1 MEEFKPEEF
10 EKDLK
15 NLAKRLNLTE
25 EEMLDKDLV
34 IKRLK
39 EQMRKNNFLIFKN
52 YLKIVW
58 FLIIAILKIPV
69 WLIAFIFILIGYFLN
84 LFGVRERILEIYI
97 AENPI
102 KVALYLIN
110 IYDKYITHAT
120 ICFYLILITI
130 YLLENGNL

>member
-1 MEEFKPEEF
+1 MEQFNPEEF

-15 NLAKRLNLTE
+15 NLAKRLKLTE

-39 EQMRKNNFLIFKN
+39 EEIRKNNFLIFKN

-110 IYDKYITHAT
+110 IYDKYITHGT